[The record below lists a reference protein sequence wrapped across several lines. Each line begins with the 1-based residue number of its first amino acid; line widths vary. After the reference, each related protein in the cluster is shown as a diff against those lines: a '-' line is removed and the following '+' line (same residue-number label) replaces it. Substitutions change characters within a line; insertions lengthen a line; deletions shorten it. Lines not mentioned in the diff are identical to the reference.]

1 MVIYILEFTRQPP
14 QKSYLNSDEQCIFR
28 EELTFLKI
36 NEVMIYKILLY
47 ELDMLLKLRLF
58 FLISNVC
65 NFFFVSSLF

>member
-14 QKSYLNSDEQCIFR
+14 QKSSLNSDEQCIFR

-47 ELDMLLKLRLF
+47 ELDMPLMLRLF
-58 FLISNVC
+58 FLVSNVC
-65 NFFFVSSLF
+65 KFFFVSSLF